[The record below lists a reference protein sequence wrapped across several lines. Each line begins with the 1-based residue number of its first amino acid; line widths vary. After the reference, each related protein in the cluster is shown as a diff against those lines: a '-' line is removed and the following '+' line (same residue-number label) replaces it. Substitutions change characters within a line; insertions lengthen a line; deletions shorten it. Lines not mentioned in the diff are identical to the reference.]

1 MDVIAAGMSQQR
13 ALLGGGHQGLD
24 RVCHLLEELLHS
36 VGQRVDLCLEV
47 VDQRLDLGNEAV
59 GDGLELIL
67 DVGDEGLGLLLQLGD
82 LRLDLLNQRLDLFGA
97 DFHEIAMIVR
107 RWEKVHI

>member
-1 MDVIAAGMSQQR
+1 MDVTAAGMSQQR
-13 ALLGGGHQGLD
+13 ALLGGQQGLD
-24 RVCHLLEELLHS
+24 RVCHLLEELLHN
-36 VGQRVDLCLEV
+36 VGQRVDLRLEV
-47 VDQRLDLGNEAV
+47 VDQRLDLGNEGV

-97 DFHEIAMIVR
+97 DLHEIAMIVR